1 MLIQATL
8 VKFSRSQRKKK
19 FMKQEE
25 VLFCKKEFS
34 RREMGQEV
42 VMEWYIWSKYITNI
56 YEMSNNNF

>member
-1 MLIQATL
+1 
-8 VKFSRSQRKKK
+8 
-19 FMKQEE
+19 MKQEE

-34 RREMGQEV
+34 RGEMGQEV